1 MPSPLFPINVK
12 LQSTYLA
19 DMTATTYDE
28 ASPLLVWYGE
38 RDENGEALLTNLSGD
53 GGDMLETLEFI
64 KGLIQEMLD
73 YNDKPTWFLDE
84 MFQLHLVPTGD
95 ADGSVFLCV
104 DVPEIED
111 WDEIRELIL
120 DAAGGQTAVT
130 YYISHMHPGHRHY
143 MGIDYDGSFGYRLEA
158 GTPEGTDIKF
168 TSRVV
173 TAM

>member
-1 MPSPLFPINVK
+1 MILAAIIAVGASAVTPLPDQGVYRVKNVYSGTYVK

-84 MFQLHLVPTGD
+84 MFR
-95 ADGSVFLCV
+95 CC
-104 DVPEIED
+104 
-111 WDEIRELIL
+111 R
-120 DAAGGQTAVT
+120 
-130 YYISHMHPGHRHY
+130 
-143 MGIDYDGSFGYRLEA
+143 
-158 GTPEGTDIKF
+158 
-168 TSRVV
+168 
-173 TAM
+173 